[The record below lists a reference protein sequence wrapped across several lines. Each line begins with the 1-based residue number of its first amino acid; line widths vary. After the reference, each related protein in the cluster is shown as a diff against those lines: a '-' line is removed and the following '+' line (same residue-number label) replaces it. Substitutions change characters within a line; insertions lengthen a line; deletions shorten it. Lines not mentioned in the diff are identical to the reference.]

1 MHHAAASSRCGGRR
15 VRRVLHWICCEEPS
29 LGPALP
35 NSFQVRIIQ
44 CSDPKFGIFLKSFR
58 EICDMCKRPCQ
69 TLASSSIVGGMKLKI
84 LPAAFLFG
92 VMSWASGQITHGLRF
107 DGTGRLQWTYIVEND
122 GATITASTAT
132 GAVTIPSVLGGYAV
146 KRVAEGI
153 FGYGNTSVTSVVIPN
168 SVTSI
173 NGAFENCTGLTSA
186 GIPDSVT
193 TIGVSAFRDCTGLT
207 NVSIP
212 DSVTSIG
219 AYAFA
224 GCNGLSSVSIPDSVT
239 SIGAKAFQG
248 CTALTSVSIPDSVT
262 SIEFAAFFGCPNL
275 KEVNIPLRFLSVLA
289 QIFDPEVASRLMI
302 QLQEEANPPWWKR
315 ILRIFQPQPT

>member
-146 KRVAEGI
+146 EKVGNGKVEKVGNGNPPI
-153 FGYGNTSVTSVVIPN
+153 FGYGNTSVTSVSIPN

-173 NGAFENCTGLTSA
+173 GDYAFSGCSGLTSV
-186 GIPDSVT
+186 I
-193 TIGVSAFRDCTGLT
+193 
-207 NVSIP
+207 IP

-219 AYAFA
+219 DYAFY
-224 GCNGLSSVSIPDSVT
+224 
-239 SIGAKAFQG
+239 G

-262 SIEFAAFFGCPNL
+262 SIGHSAFYDCTALTSVSIPDSVTSIGRSAFYGC
-275 KEVNIPLRFLSVLA
+275 
-289 QIFDPEVASRLMI
+289 
-302 QLQEEANPPWWKR
+302 
-315 ILRIFQPQPT
+315 T

>member
-1 MHHAAASSRCGGRR
+1 
-15 VRRVLHWICCEEPS
+15 
-29 LGPALP
+29 
-35 NSFQVRIIQ
+35 
-44 CSDPKFGIFLKSFR
+44 
-58 EICDMCKRPCQ
+58 MCKRPCQ

-173 NGAFENCTGLTSA
+173 NGAFENCTGLTSVS
-186 GIPDSVT
+186 IPNSVT
-193 TIGVSAFRDCTGLT
+193 IIGHVAFLNCTGLT
-207 NVSIP
+207 SVNIP
-212 DSVTSIG
+212 NSVTSIG
-219 AYAFA
+219 GHAFCGCTGLTSVSIPNSVTSIGGYAFYD
-224 GCNGLSSVSIPDSVT
+224 CTGLSSVSIGIGVTSIGDSAFQNCTKLTRVNLPKSVT
-239 SIGAKAFQG
+239 SIGHNAFEG
-248 CTALTSVSIPDSVT
+248 CSP
-262 SIEFAAFFGCPNL
+262 
-275 KEVNIPLRFLSVLA
+275 KLRH
-289 QIFDPEVASRLMI
+289 
-302 QLQEEANPPWWKR
+302 
-315 ILRIFQPQPT
+315 